1 MKEKLLVILARASR
15 ILTAQFTVL
24 TNDWSMS
31 MRKARY
37 FPLISSWTLHERVIF
52 SFPVHMLVKHQSTRT
67 LLHENDPFGNI
78 IENFADLF
86 NLSVDTKTSKTG
98 ITDEIKKDVG
108 TTLLKIALYFRSQ
121 NCTSCNQTNKW
132 RNQAFCHLFLKSW
145 YIDQRHSFCPNA
157 AKNHCIFV
165 FWAQNGP
172 YDVRPH
178 KLVLLLLKINYRE
191 CSPKAIHFLALLLPW
206 GTVIILYTLVPL
218 KNCNILV

>member
-1 MKEKLLVILARASR
+1 MFPS
-15 ILTAQFTVL
+15 
-24 TNDWSMS
+24 
-31 MRKARY
+31 Y
-37 FPLISSWTLHERVIF
+37 FVMNSSWKSHIF
-52 SFPVHMLVKHQSTRT
+52 LSRTYAGQASVYQNSATRKWSIWKHIT
-67 LLHENDPFGNI
+67 
-78 IENFADLF
+78 ENFADLF

-98 ITDEIKKDVG
+98 ITDEIKKEVG
-108 TTLLKIALYFRSQ
+108 TALLKIALYFLSQ

-132 RNQAFCHLFLKSW
+132 RNRAFCHIFWKSW
-145 YIDQRHSFCPNA
+145 HIDQRHSFCPDA
-157 AKNHCIFV
+157 EKNHCIFV